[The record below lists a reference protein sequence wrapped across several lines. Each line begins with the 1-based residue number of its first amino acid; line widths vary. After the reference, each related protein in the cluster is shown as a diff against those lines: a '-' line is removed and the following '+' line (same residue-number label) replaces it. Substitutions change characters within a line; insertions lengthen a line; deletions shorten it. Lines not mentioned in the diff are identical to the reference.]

1 MNEPNGI
8 REHGRRAAPLAVGL
22 AAILFFFGAG
32 PPASAQAPPKEPLR
46 LSLQAARDYALEHS
60 FEVRRAGLDTESARQ
75 KLKETVASGLP
86 QITSGIGYS
95 NNMILATSLIPN
107 FFDGKP
113 EEKIPVQFGTQH
125 NANANIQVQQLV
137 FNGSYL
143 VGLQTSKVYTGL
155 ADTAKELSELNVQ
168 EAVTGTYG
176 LILVAG
182 ENEKILRATLANVE
196 KTRDEIV
203 ELHKEGF
210 VAGTDVDLIQ
220 IAVNQLRAGL
230 QTVEKQ
236 KGMAVKL
243 LKFQMGLEL
252 GTEVALTDTLED
264 LLASVDVERALEARF
279 DPERSTELELAG
291 FQERLAEKAMK
302 NQRAS
307 SWPSVSA
314 FFTFQQNAYRDRFN
328 FLSSGQRWF
337 PLSILGVNVNVPLFR
352 SGLQKARTTQAEL
365 ALEQAR
371 EARDQA
377 ARGLELEVERTKVRL
392 STAWENYRNMKDN
405 MDLAARVHDATLEKY
420 REGLASSLELTQAH
434 DKFLQAE
441 SSYIQALSE
450 LLSAKNRLD
459 RVTNSHP
466 LTNEEG

>member
-8 REHGRRAAPLAVGL
+8 REHRRRAAPLAAGL

-46 LSLQAARDYALEHS
+46 LSLQAARDYALKHS
-60 FEVRRAGLDTESARQ
+60 FEVRRAGLETEAARQ
-75 KLKETVASGLP
+75 KLRETVASGLP
-86 QITSGIGYS
+86 QISSGLGYN

-107 FFDGKP
+107 FFEGKP

-125 NANANIQVQQLV
+125 NASANIQVQQLI

-155 ADTAKELSELNVQ
+155 ADTAKELAELNVQ
-168 EAVTGTYG
+168 EAVTGTYS

-196 KTRDEIV
+196 KTRREIA

-210 VAGTDVDLIQ
+210 VAETDVDLIQ

-230 QTVEKQ
+230 QTVEQQ
-236 KGMAVKL
+236 KDIAVKL

-252 GTEVALTDTLED
+252 DAEVVLTDTLEV
-264 LLASVDVERALEARF
+264 LMASVDVERALDSRF
-279 DPERSTELELAG
+279 DPARSVELELAG

-302 NQRAS
+302 NQRAG

-314 FFTFQQNAYRDRFN
+314 FFTFQQSAYRDRFN
-328 FLSSGQRWF
+328 FLSPGQRWF

-352 SGLQKARTTQAEL
+352 SGLQKARTAQAEL

-371 EARDQA
+371 EARNQA
-377 ARGLELEVERTKVRL
+377 ARGLELEVEQAKTRL
-392 STAWENYRNMKDN
+392 STAWENHRNAKDN
-405 MDLAARVHDATLEKY
+405 MDLAARVYDVTLEKY
-420 REGLASSLELTQAH
+420 REGVASSLELTQAN

-441 SSYIQALSE
+441 SAYIQALSE
-450 LLSAKNRLD
+450 LLNAKNRFD
-459 RVTNSHP
+459 RVTNSYP
-466 LTNEEG
+466 STIE